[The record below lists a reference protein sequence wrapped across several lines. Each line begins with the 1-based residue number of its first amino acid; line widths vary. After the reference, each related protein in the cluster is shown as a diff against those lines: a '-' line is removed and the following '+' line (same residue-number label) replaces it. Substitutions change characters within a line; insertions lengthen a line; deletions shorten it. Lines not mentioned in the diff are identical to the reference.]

1 MLYCTRCQVLS
12 TDGDR
17 CPLCGGKKLRPARA
31 DDPVLLLTTGE
42 GESRQIAAAF
52 DDAGIPHMERPLDTG
67 SASSIILGQSRCS
80 QTRVFVPF
88 GEIGTARDV
97 LTGIGFLHDGT
108 DGTAPVE
115 PPERKDGPD
124 GTAPAEP
131 PERKDG
137 PEKTVGR
144 GKRLAVR
151 ILSVLLFAVVVTLVV
166 FLADGIAGRFK
177 SLFH

>member
-108 DGTAPVE
+108 DGTAP
-115 PPERKDGPD
+115 
-124 GTAPAEP
+124 AEP

-137 PEKTVGR
+137 PEKTMGR
-144 GKRLAVR
+144 GKRLAVC

>member
-108 DGTAPVE
+108 DGTAP
-115 PPERKDGPD
+115 
-124 GTAPAEP
+124 AEP

>member
-108 DGTAPVE
+108 DGTAP
-115 PPERKDGPD
+115 
-124 GTAPAEP
+124 AEP

-137 PEKTVGR
+137 PEKTMGR